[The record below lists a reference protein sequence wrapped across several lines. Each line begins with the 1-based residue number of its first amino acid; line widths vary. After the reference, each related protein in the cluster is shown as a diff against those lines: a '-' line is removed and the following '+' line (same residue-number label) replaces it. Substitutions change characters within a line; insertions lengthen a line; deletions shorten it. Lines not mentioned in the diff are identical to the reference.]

1 MFHAFSYVH
10 NVTKWYTGIHFDFF
24 EGVLITLFENNVS
37 RNERQQLQQGAYNDV
52 QRSNCLCPKEG
63 EKSSL
68 RDSWS
73 TSATYQ

>member
-1 MFHAFSYVH
+1 MFRAFSNVH
-10 NVTKWYTGIHFDFF
+10 NVTKWYTSIHFDFL
-24 EGVLITLFENNVS
+24 EGVLITLIENTVS
-37 RNERQQLQQGAYNDV
+37 RNERQQLQQVSYNDV
-52 QRSNCLCPKEG
+52 QRSNCLCPKG